1 MTDTGTD
8 VSALPAA
15 LDWRAIAIGAA
26 TTLAVVMVAQYLLM
40 QVLSTGA
47 GTGIDPKWL
56 ALWPLVGLLGDAL
69 GGALAGLL
77 ARRRG
82 ALHGLLA
89 SALAFAGGMVVST
102 ARLVHDG
109 HAQMLLSLMY
119 WVQVVA
125 WSAIGLGVAAVAG
138 LVAAKLA
145 AAATAAPRE

>member
-1 MTDTGTD
+1 M
-8 VSALPAA
+8 SASDDLTPMQAG
-15 LDWRAIAIGAA
+15 LDWRAIALGAA
-26 TTLAVVMVAQYLLM
+26 TTLAVVMAAQYLLM
-40 QVLSTGA
+40 QMLATGA
-47 GTGIDPKWL
+47 GRGTDSRWL

-89 SALAFAGGMVVST
+89 SALAFAGGMVVSIG
-102 ARLVHDG
+102 RLLHDG
-109 HAQMLLSLMY
+109 HADMLLSPMY
-119 WVQVVA
+119 WVQVIA
-125 WSAIGLGVAAVAG
+125 WTAIGLGVAAVAG